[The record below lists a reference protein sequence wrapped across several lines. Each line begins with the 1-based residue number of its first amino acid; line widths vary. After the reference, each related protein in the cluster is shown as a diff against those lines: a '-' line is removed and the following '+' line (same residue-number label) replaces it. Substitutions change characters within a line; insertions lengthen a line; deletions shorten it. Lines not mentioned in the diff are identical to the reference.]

1 MASSGA
7 GPDHGNSHDPKELRR
22 ALARVYWIGGSPCS
36 GKTSIAGALVERYGL
51 RYYDCDHAFYRH
63 NEIITPEKQ
72 PVFYRVMH
80 LSSEALWMRPVAQQ
94 TAEEIAIY
102 REEFPLIVEDLL
114 ALPGP
119 GPVLAEGASL
129 LPECVAPL
137 LADPRRAI
145 WVVPSAEFQWHHYSR
160 REWAK
165 DHIKDTSDPQQ
176 AFQNWMQRDITFARF
191 VRQEAEQ
198 RSLRV
203 LVVDGERALAE
214 NLRLVDEHLSISGFT
229 IGAS

>member
-1 MASSGA
+1 MGN
-7 GPDHGNSHDPKELRR
+7 GGIGLDYGNMPDLQHLQSI
-22 ALARVYWIGGSPCS
+22 LAHVYWIGGSPCS
-36 GKTSIAGALVERYGL
+36 GKTSIARALVERYGM
-51 RYYDCDHAFYRH
+51 RYYDCDHAFYQH
-63 NEIITPEKQ
+63 NEIVTLEKQ

-94 TAEEIAIY
+94 IVEEIAIY
-102 REEFPLIVEDLL
+102 REEFPLILADLL

-119 GPVLAEGASL
+119 GPVLAEGAAL

-145 WVVPSAEFQWHHYSR
+145 WVIPTAEFQLHHYSCR
-160 REWAK
+160 DWTK
-165 DHIKDTSDPQQ
+165 DIVKDTSDPQQ
-176 AFQNWMQRDITFARF
+176 AFQNWMQRDIAFARF

-203 LVVDGERALAE
+203 LVVDGEDSLAK
-214 NLRLVDEHLSISGFT
+214 NIRLVDEQLSV
-229 IGAS
+229 